1 MYFTSQIFMIN
12 QTYWPITN
20 MLHNSY
26 LPVQFYYNTG
36 TYLLNLAHQC
46 IVKSTF
52 YRRHIVV
59 VKVKRNKTV
68 LSVFINVNPN
78 GLLTIKVAK
87 YEPISL
93 YILSQTYIATRL
105 GSDFLYS

>member
-1 MYFTSQIFMIN
+1 MFMIN
-12 QTYWPITN
+12 QTYWPMTN

-46 IVKSTF
+46 IVKKQEIMW
-52 YRRHIVV
+52 RHIVV
-59 VKVKRNKTV
+59 VKVMRNKTV

-87 YEPISL
+87 Y
-93 YILSQTYIATRL
+93 
-105 GSDFLYS
+105 